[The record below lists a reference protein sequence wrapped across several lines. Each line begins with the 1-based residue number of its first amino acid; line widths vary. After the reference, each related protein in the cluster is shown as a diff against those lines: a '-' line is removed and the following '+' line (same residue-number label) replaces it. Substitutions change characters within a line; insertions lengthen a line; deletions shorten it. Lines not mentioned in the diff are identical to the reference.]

1 MNSGRVNEYY
11 NVVKFFYREPQH
23 LDRSKQEKNRYR
35 SFDEVLDYLRWMEV
49 TPGGFFLFL
58 QNPAFSLRETSRG
71 LILAVGF

>member
-35 SFDEVLDYLRWMEV
+35 SFDEVLGHLRLLEV
-49 TPGGFFLFL
+49 TLRGFFFFTDI
-58 QNPAFSLRETSRG
+58 ASCH
-71 LILAVGF
+71 